1 MSARIALHFGYQRG
15 SGHFLQRAD
24 GTTIYQPHHAY
35 PSLPWSVG
43 NMDTG
48 LLKNGRHADVPDGR
62 VFWTCGG
69 RLEFWLAFFWWD
81 RSGDSR
87 GNSNSGFYVRGFEVA
102 DRQAALD
109 FAGLAFPHVI
119 ARQAFPLVLQP

>member
-1 MSARIALHFGYQRG
+1 MTARLALHFGYQTG
-15 SGHFLQRAD
+15 GGHFLQRGD
-24 GTTIYQPHHAY
+24 GSTVYRPRIAY
-35 PSLPWSVG
+35 PSLPWDDG
-43 NMDTG
+43 LMDSG

-81 RSGDSR
+81 RSGDHR

-109 FAGLAFPHVI
+109 FAGAVFPRVI